1 MTAGYLDRIVERTVE
16 RVAGDKR
23 QRRIGDLE
31 REAAQVPPVRLFV
44 EAIRREGIGV
54 IAEIKRRSPSAGEIS
69 GEVSVEEQAHA
80 YSDGGAVALS
90 VLTEPYFFD
99 GTLEDLKVARDECEL
114 PVLRKDF
121 IVDTYQVVESK
132 AAGADVILL
141 IVAALQDQA
150 RLVDLAAAAR
160 DWGVPVLFEIHDEW
174 EIDRAFDAG
183 PQIIGINQRN
193 LTSFE
198 VRDGLAVKLRP
209 AIPSEVLVVAESGFT
224 NREQVE
230 EADSA
235 GVDAVLIGEALMRA
249 DDPKA
254 KLREFLG
261 VEE

>member
-1 MTAGYLDRIVERTVE
+1 MTAGYLDRIIERTIE
-16 RVAGDKR
+16 RVGGDKK
-23 QRRIGDLE
+23 QRGIGDLE
-31 REAAQVPPVRLFV
+31 REAALVPSVRPFGDAV
-44 EAIRREGIGV
+44 AREVIGV

-90 VLTEPYFFD
+90 VLTEPHFFD
-99 GTLEDLKVARDECEL
+99 GTLEDLKVARDECDL

-132 AAGADVILL
+132 AAGADAILL

-160 DWGVPVLFEIHDEW
+160 EWGVPAMFEIHDEW
-174 EIDRAFDAG
+174 EIERAFDAG

-198 VRDGLAVKLRP
+198 VQDGLAIKLRP
-209 AIPSEVLVVAESGFT
+209 AIPSEVLVVAESGFST
-224 NREQVE
+224 RKQIEDA
-230 EADSA
+230 EAA
-235 GVDAVLIGEALMRA
+235 GVDAVLVGEALMRA
-249 DDPKA
+249 NDPKA
-254 KLREFLG
+254 KLRELLG
-261 VEE
+261 PGE